1 MPRPSGLLGRAYRI
15 VVSPR
20 SEWDAVRA
28 ENAPWWIPLF
38 GHVLPLAFLPAIAWA
53 VGRGAANALDAS
65 APSSSLAGSIVVTVL
80 LLLVSVA
87 LLAAAIYLLAPMY
100 DIERNWDRAVSIAAY
115 GSTPVLLAGVL
126 LVMPIM
132 VVASMVAM
140 LHNFLLYYVGLQRVI
155 GCKES
160 SAAEFL
166 AVSCLIAAMLS
177 GAFGA
182 AGSALGLI

>member
-1 MPRPSGLLGRAYRI
+1 MRLLGRAYRI

-20 SEWDAVRA
+20 GEWDAVRA
-28 ENAPWWIPLF
+28 ENPPWWMALF
-38 GHVLPLAFLPAIAWA
+38 GHVLPLAFLPALAWA
-53 VGRGAANALDAS
+53 VGRTASTGMVIDPAAL
-65 APSSSLAGSIVVTVL
+65 SLSFAGSVVITVL
-80 LLLVSVA
+80 LSLVSVL

-100 DIERNWDRAVSIAAY
+100 DTERNWSRAVSVAAY

-132 VVASMVAM
+132 VIASMVAM

-155 GCKES
+155 GCRES
-160 SAAEFL
+160 SAAEYL
-166 AVSCLIAAMLS
+166 AVSCLIAAMFS

-182 AGSALGLI
+182 AGSALGLL